1 MTGARDSLRSD
12 EARRTALAAQGFAD
26 PAPTGRIDRRHLRR
40 VMNRIGLLQLDSV
53 PVVIRTQY
61 LPLFSRLGPYRPQ
74 MLDEI
79 AYRDD
84 EWFEGWAHE
93 ASLLPVG
100 DEPLYRWM
108 RARAA
113 AGGTWRGLVELAERE
128 PRYVADVLAEVAE
141 RGPLR
146 AGDLSDPR
154 PRAGEWWGSR
164 SVGQLALDWLFR
176 IGAVGV
182 RRTAAFEKEFDLLE
196 RIVPADV
203 RAQPTPD
210 PADAIR
216 TLLGRAGAALG
227 VATADDLVDYHRLP
241 KREAKALLRDV
252 VDAGVLV
259 PTDVQGWDVPAFRHV
274 DARCPRG
281 IERISVLSPFD
292 PVVWHRP
299 RARRLFGF
307 DYRIEI
313 YVPPSE
319 RRWGYYVLPLLVGD
333 ELVGR
338 LDCKTHRDRSV
349 LEVRG
354 AFAEPG
360 RDRAAV
366 AVAGAAA
373 VRDLAQLVSADEVE
387 VVPNGDLA
395 HGLAR
400 AVRAVV
406 SPR

>member
-1 MTGARDSLRSD
+1 MPVKAANDSLRAD
-12 EARRTALAAQGFAD
+12 EARRIALAAQGFAD
-26 PAPTGRIDRRHLRR
+26 PAPTGRVDRRHLRR

-53 PVVIRTQY
+53 PAVIRTQY
-61 LPLFSRLGPYRPQ
+61 LPLFSRLGPYRPRL
-74 MLDEI
+74 LDEI

-108 RARAA
+108 RDRAA
-113 AGGTWRGLVELAERE
+113 AGGTWGGLVELAERE
-128 PRYVADVLAEVAE
+128 PDYVADVLDEVAE

-176 IGAVGV
+176 IGVVGV
-182 RRTAAFEKEFDLLE
+182 RRTPTFEKEFDLLD
-196 RIVPADV
+196 RIVPASV
-203 RAQPTPD
+203 RAQPTPA
-210 PADAIR
+210 PADAMR
-216 TLLGRAGAALG
+216 ALLGRAGAALG

-241 KREAKALLRDV
+241 KREAKALIGDLV
-252 VDAGVLV
+252 EAGELV
-259 PTDVQGWDVPAFRHV
+259 PTDVEGWGVPAFRHV
-274 DARCPRG
+274 DARCPRRVG
-281 IERISVLSPFD
+281 AATLLSPFD

-313 YVPPSE
+313 YVPPAK
-319 RRWGYYVLPLLVGD
+319 RRWGYYVLPLLAGD

-338 LDCKTHRDRSV
+338 LDCKTHRARSA

-360 RDRAAV
+360 RAEIAV
-366 AVAGAAA
+366 AAAA
-373 VRDLAQLVSADEVE
+373 SATAGLAQLVGAEAVE
-387 VVPNGDLA
+387 VAANGDLA
-395 HGLAR
+395 PALAG
-400 AVRAVV
+400 ALGALSVR
-406 SPR
+406 